1 MIETRCR
8 VCGTLFT
15 SPFACALYCSDEC
28 RRAGQIERSRINR
41 QREKERNKEMPLIDN
56 RRKPPKFKS
65 TMGQL
70 TNDAIEVHKLG
81 VTYGKYIAYYKG
93 RKTYG

>member
-15 SPFACALYCSDEC
+15 TPFACALYCSDEC
-28 RRAGQIERSRINR
+28 RRINQIERNKRNR
-41 QREKERNKEMPLIDN
+41 QKEKLLRQEEPHIDR
-56 RRKPPKFKS
+56 RRKPPKLKS

-70 TNDAIEVHKLG
+70 TNDAIEARKLG
-81 VTYGKYIAYYKG
+81 VTYGKYIAYYKR